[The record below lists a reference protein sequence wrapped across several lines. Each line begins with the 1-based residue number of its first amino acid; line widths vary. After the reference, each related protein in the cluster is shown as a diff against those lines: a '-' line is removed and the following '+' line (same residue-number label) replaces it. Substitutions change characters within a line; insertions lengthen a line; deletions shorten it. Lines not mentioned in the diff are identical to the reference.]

1 MESSD
6 KEQSEEAREFAD
18 KGLQLNLSENQSAE
32 SHLKEETVT
41 SEDAPAPYDILVQAI
56 GTNFARFQ
64 WKCVN
69 SISAYELRWS
79 SSTSPSIQNFSQHYA
94 EVSGL
99 RPGTEYTFTVVAV
112 PENGNQ
118 SSTAKVTAYTI
129 PNPPESFKV
138 KNISSTSV
146 TLTWHPPASLEQK
159 YHVVCSH
166 NSVTVHEEETETN
179 TLVIS
184 NLTPGE
190 TYSFH
195 IATVLKNGSR
205 SETAGLDARTLTHF
219 ESFLQDL
226 GLKQHLTDKLSLST
240 VLQIDKSTVADD
252 PAQTL
257 LDLPW
262 LFLKKIMMVN
272 VTARDVKCDPSTD
285 EDEDLSSDLC
295 SGLKSLVLNKDFSH
309 TVNPLDIITAL
320 FLCSDSFLQQEIAL
334 KMSMCQFSVPL
345 LLPNCD
351 TQKSMLMLWALRD
364 IVKKYRP
371 HSLSDPRGFVEERII
386 LADLPLVSFVRLG
399 DCSISKSQILN
410 KLLSNPQQY
419 HDTFVHHDMDC
430 GDIPRKISD
439 GLVEISWYLPCGNK
453 NIDIFP
459 EPVAIANLRGDIST
473 FETQY
478 SFLCQ
483 ISTAVFVFFDN
494 LDTNHQLLT
503 NTHVKAQLFL
513 VGNALTK
520 AFNLDLLTN
529 TAATLNLT
537 KSNIILKTKQNDAD
551 FVKNLCCAVSDV
563 VKKKSVTVQ
572 LETMTTVAHDL
583 GISTD
588 EDNKECQNAKENAK
602 AITSM
607 IQDTIKFKEE
617 QLPLQGEI
625 WKKLGKIEKEE
636 CRLRKAGHKNIQMYK
651 GELAKQKMEL
661 RKQQSSY
668 EMSIAMSCFISA
680 LSSSTLER
688 SFFLKWMRMYLDNLS
703 RKKLSDLREQYKKKC
718 QQSSEKKDEIAELD
732 RQISN
737 CALGIEHFLREMGQL
752 YEAAVSL
759 PENLQSRQQML
770 HLPKLCAELLL
781 QGFPLELVDG
791 DASNIPLRWISDVLK
806 ELNTLVQTKKKI
818 RVVTVLGV
826 QSTGKSTL
834 LNTMFGVQFAVSS
847 GRCTRGAFMLM
858 IKVTDSFREVLNCD
872 HLVIIDTEGLKSP
885 ELAQLDDSYEH
896 DNELATLVVGLS
908 DITIIN
914 IAMENSTEMKDIL
927 QIVVHA
933 FLRMK
938 EVGKK
943 PMCAFVHQNVADVSA
958 HDKNMRDRKLL
969 LEQLNEMTE
978 AAAKMENKEMNK
990 KFTDVMEYD
999 PETGNWYI
1007 PGLWHG
1013 NPPMAPVNAGYSETV
1028 YDFKKNIINILVN
1041 KKISTNNIEE
1051 FLEWT
1056 KSLWNAVKY
1065 ENFIFSFRNSL
1076 VADAYMKL
1084 CTEFHKWEWSFKK
1097 DMYKWLTSAETR
1109 VSNFEIMKSQSDK
1122 TNLKDLLRTLKE
1134 EASLKLDEWEKTIVE
1149 NLSKYF
1155 EQTEGHVYLVEKYKE
1170 DFVNSAKSLRRET
1183 ENSLLNKIEAII
1195 EIRTGKNNLDN
1206 IKKTHTDRMEKKVL
1220 NLLEELRKN
1229 RRSESMSEEELDNI
1243 FESMWQVTL
1252 EELSFKGLKRQII
1265 SDSVF
1270 NQLRMNM
1277 KQKGSSVFEKLN
1289 DVNLDQY
1296 GKEKFIVKP
1305 ENVFKK
1311 ALELMQVYKFEQTVR
1326 LQEMSDSVIDTCM
1339 QLINDKKEG
1348 KSDYHDN
1355 DIQEILNIT
1364 DTKLTSSEKL
1374 KVSDEFELSLK
1385 LHICAISAREFQAM
1399 HDSFIEENDPRRCL
1413 KQFKEKYRAD
1423 FKDLFNNRDQCQR
1436 KAAEFVKLCLSPAV
1450 ETFICNSLGLDITDT
1465 MLQGKNAFQFSTRS
1479 FFQYSL
1485 LKELL
1490 DDSNCKNYVVY
1501 IRFYERF
1508 VKDWILKEI
1517 KKRFSKGNK
1526 LFELEEQHL
1535 KGITTE
1541 IKEAIIK
1548 AQQEIN
1554 ENESIKAFIQNICRE
1569 LGKKLVIPND
1579 ILEAVMVLNNAKQEQ
1594 FAHWLTQSVEEMEG
1608 SLKTKFVNEDIQS
1621 KLKTLKI
1628 KPQDE
1633 LFKRV
1638 FGCGKQ
1644 CPFCKAPCEAGGEA
1658 HTHHTASVHRPQ
1670 GLALYKD
1677 KDSQKLVTDICS
1689 TDVNTEATFRCLE
1702 TKHEFHPYKKYREIF
1717 PDWHIPADPSIEASD
1732 YWKYVMAKFNKE
1744 FATEYEAKEADIPS
1758 TWSNITKE
1766 EAEKSLE
1773 ECFGIRTQ

>member
-6 KEQSEEAREFAD
+6 EEQFEDAKDFLDEDLRI
-18 KGLQLNLSENQSAE
+18 NLSEKKSAKLQ
-32 SHLKEETVT
+32 LKEEPVT
-41 SEDAPAPYDILVQAI
+41 PEAVPAPYDILVQSI
-56 GTNFARFQ
+56 GTDFARLE

-69 SISAYELRWS
+69 CISAFELRCS
-79 SSTSPSIQNFSQHYA
+79 SSTSSIIQTLSQHYA

-99 RPGTEYTFTVVAV
+99 CPGTEYTFTVISVS
-112 PENGNQ
+112 ENGNK
-118 SSTAKVTAYTI
+118 SSAAKVSAYTI
-129 PNPPESFKV
+129 PNPPE
-138 KNISSTSV
+138 NITVENIGTTSV
-146 TLTWHPPASLEQK
+146 TLSWHPPASLEK
-159 YHVVCSH
+159 RYHVLCSH
-166 NSVTVHEEETETN
+166 NGTTVHEEETETN
-179 TLVIS
+179 TLVID
-184 NLTPGE
+184 NLSPGK

-195 IATVLKNGSR
+195 IATVLKNGST
-205 SETAGLDARTLTHF
+205 SETAVLDSRTPSNL

-226 GLKQHLTDKLSLST
+226 GLKQHLTDKLSLSS
-240 VLQIDKSTVADD
+240 VLQIDKSTVTDD
-252 PAQTL
+252 PAQTRS
-257 LDLPW
+257 DLPW

-272 VTARDVKCDPSTD
+272 VTARSVKCAPSNIVD
-285 EDEDLSSDLC
+285 EDFSLDLYRDLESLDLNQDLSH
-295 SGLKSLVLNKDFSH
+295 K
-309 TVNPLDIITAL
+309 VNPLDIITAL
-320 FLCSDSFLQQEIAL
+320 FLCSDSFLQQELAF

-351 TQKSMLMLWALRD
+351 TQQSMLMLWALKD

-371 HSLSDPRGFVEERII
+371 HSLSDPRGFVEDRIV
-386 LADLPLVSFVRLG
+386 LAELPLVSFVRLG

-419 HDTFVHHDMDC
+419 HDTFVHREMDC
-430 GDIPRKISD
+430 GDIPRKISN
-439 GLVEISWYLPCGNK
+439 GMVEISWYLPCGSK

-459 EPVAIANLRGDIST
+459 EPLAIANLRGDIST

-494 LDTNHQLLT
+494 FETNYQLLT
-503 NTHVKAQLFL
+503 NTCVNAQLFL
-513 VGNALTK
+513 VGNANTK
-520 AFNLDLLTN
+520 AFNLDLLKR
-529 TAATLNLT
+529 TAAALKLKKN
-537 KSNIILKTKQNDAD
+537 NIILKTKQNDAD
-551 FVKNLCCAVSDV
+551 FVTNLCCAVSDV
-563 VKKKSVTVQ
+563 VKNSSITVQ
-572 LETMTTVAHDL
+572 LEKMTTVAHEF
-583 GISTD
+583 GILID
-588 EDNKECQNAKENAK
+588 EDNKECQHAKENAK
-602 AITSM
+602 VVTSK
-607 IQDTIKFKEE
+607 IDDTIKFKEK

-636 CRLRKAGHKNIQMYK
+636 CRLRKAGDKNIEIYK
-651 GELAKQKMEL
+651 GELTEQKIKL

-668 EMSIAMSCFISA
+668 EMSEAMCCFISA

-703 RKKLSDLREQYKKKC
+703 RENLSKLREKYKEKC
-718 QQSSEKKDEIAELD
+718 QQSSEKKEEIAILD
-732 RQISN
+732 KQISN
-737 CALGIEHFLREMGQL
+737 SALGTEHFLREMGQL

-759 PENLQSRQQML
+759 PENIQSREQML

-781 QGFPLELVDG
+781 DGFPLELVDG

-806 ELNTLVQTKKKI
+806 ELNTLVQPKNKI
-818 RVVTVLGV
+818 MVVTVLGV

-858 IKVTDSFREVLNCD
+858 IKVTDSFRKILNCD

-978 AAAKMENKEMNK
+978 AAAKMENKELYK

-1013 NPPMAPVNAGYSETV
+1013 NPPMAPVNAGYSEAV
-1028 YDFKKNIINILVN
+1028 YDFKKNITNILVN

-1056 KSLWNAVKY
+1056 KSLWNAVKF

-1084 CTEFHKWEWSFKK
+1084 CTEFHKWEWSLKK

-1109 VSNFEIMKSQSDK
+1109 VSNFEIMKSKSDK
-1122 TNLKDLLRTLKE
+1122 TNLQDLLRTLKD
-1134 EASLKLDEWEKTIVE
+1134 EASSELDTLEKTIME
-1149 NLSKYF
+1149 NLNKYY

-1183 ENSLLNKIEAII
+1183 ENSVLNNLEAVI
-1195 EIRTGKNNLDN
+1195 EIRKGKNNLDN
-1206 IKKTHTDRMEKKVL
+1206 IKKTHTDKMENKVL
-1220 NLLEELRKN
+1220 ILLEDLRKN
-1229 RRSESMSEEELDNI
+1229 RHSECMSEEELNNI
-1243 FESMWQVTL
+1243 FENIWEETVK
-1252 EELSFKGLKRQII
+1252 ELSFTGLRRRII

-1270 NQLRMNM
+1270 KQLRLNM
-1277 KQKGSSVFEKLN
+1277 KQKGSSVTQRLN
-1289 DVNLDQY
+1289 RCNLDQY
-1296 GKEKFIVKP
+1296 GREEYV
-1305 ENVFKK
+1305 VTADGLFKK
-1311 ALELMQVYKFEQTVR
+1311 AIEMMHVYKFEQTVR
-1326 LQEMSDSVIDTCM
+1326 LQQLADSAIDACM
-1339 QLINDKKEG
+1339 QSINDKKER
-1348 KSDYHDN
+1348 KSDYHDTY
-1355 DIQEILNIT
+1355 IQKILHII
-1364 DTKLTSSEKL
+1364 DTKLTSLKKW

-1413 KQFKEKYRAD
+1413 EQFKEKYRAD
-1423 FKDLFNNRDQCQR
+1423 FKDLFSNRDQCQR
-1436 KAAEFVKLCLSPAV
+1436 KAAEFAQLCLSPAV
-1450 ETFICNSLGLDITDT
+1450 ETFICNSLGLDIIDT
-1465 MLQGKNAFQFSTRS
+1465 MLQGEHAFQFSTRS
-1479 FFQYSL
+1479 FFQYSI
-1485 LKELL
+1485 LKQLL
-1490 DDSNCKNYVVY
+1490 DDSNFENYVSY
-1501 IRFYERF
+1501 ISSYERF
-1508 VKDWILKEI
+1508 VKEWILKQIED
-1517 KKRFSKGNK
+1517 RFSNENK
-1526 LFELEEQHL
+1526 LFELEVQHL
-1535 KGITTE
+1535 KGAIME
-1541 IKEAIIK
+1541 IKEAIRK
-1548 AQQEIN
+1548 AQQETDED
-1554 ENESIKAFIQNICRE
+1554 ENIKGFIQNICRE
-1569 LGKKLVIPND
+1569 LGKIFVIPNYA
-1579 ILEAVMVLNNAKQEQ
+1579 AVMVLNNAKQEQ
-1594 FAHWLTQSVEEMEG
+1594 FSHWLMQSVEEMEE
-1608 SLKTKFVNEDIQS
+1608 SLKTKFKKEDILR
-1621 KLKTLKI
+1621 KLKTLKV

-1658 HTHHTASVHRPQ
+1658 HTHHCASVHRPQ
-1670 GLALYKD
+1670 GLGLYRYEH
-1677 KDSQKLVTDICS
+1677 SGKLVTNICS
-1689 TDVNTEATFRCLE
+1689 TDVNTEAQFRCLE
-1702 TKHEFHPYKKYREIF
+1702 TNHVFHPYKKYREIF
-1717 PDWHIPADPSIEASD
+1717 PDWNIPADPSIEASD
-1732 YWKYVMAKFNKE
+1732 YWKFVMAKYNDQ
-1744 FATEYEAKEADIPS
+1744 FAQAYNAKPADIPQV
-1758 TWSNITKE
+1758 WKKITKKA
-1766 EAEKSLE
+1766 AEKGLKES
-1773 ECFGIRTQ
+1773 FSIK

>member
-1 MESSD
+1 MMSASD
-6 KEQSEEAREFAD
+6 EKQFQDSRDFLENQ
-18 KGLQLNLSENQSAE
+18 LQLNCKE
-32 SHLKEETVT
+32 SCQEEEIVT
-41 SEDAPAPYDILVQAI
+41 SEDAPAPYDLSVQYI
-56 GTNFARFQ
+56 GTNVARLR
-64 WKCVN
+64 WKCLD
-69 SISAYELRWS
+69 SISTFELRCN
-79 SSTSPSIQNFSQHYA
+79 SSTSSSIQTLSQNYA

-99 RPGTEYTFTVVAV
+99 HPGTEYTFTVVAV
-112 PENGNQ
+112 SENGNR
-118 SSTAKVTAYTI
+118 SSTAKVSAYTI
-129 PNPPESFKV
+129 PNPPESIKV
-138 KNISSTSV
+138 ENIRSTSV
-146 TLTWHPPASLEQK
+146 TLTWHPPASLEKK

-166 NSVTVHEEETETN
+166 NGRTVHKEETETN

-184 NLTPGE
+184 NLSPGKK
-190 TYSFH
+190 YSFH
-195 IATVLKNGSR
+195 IATVLKNGST
-205 SETAGLDARTLTHF
+205 SKTAVSFAHTLTNL

-226 GLKQHLTDKLSLST
+226 GLKQHLSDKLSLST
-240 VLQIDKSTVADD
+240 VLHIDKGTVADD

-257 LDLPW
+257 SDLPC

-272 VTARDVKCDPSTD
+272 VTARSVKCAPSTD
-285 EDEDLSSDLC
+285 EDEDMDLYLYSDLE
-295 SGLKSLVLNKDFSH
+295 SFVLNQDFSH
-309 TVNPLDIITAL
+309 KVNPLDIITAL

-351 TQKSMLMLWALRD
+351 TQQSMLMLWALRD

-371 HSLSDPRGFVEERII
+371 HSLSDPRGFVEDRIV

-419 HDTFVHHDMDC
+419 HDTFVHRDMDC

-473 FETQY
+473 FDTQY

-494 LDTNHQLLT
+494 LDTNYQLLT

-513 VGNALTK
+513 VGNAHSK
-520 AFNLDLLTN
+520 AFNLDLLKR
-529 TAATLNLT
+529 TAAALNLT
-537 KSNIILKTKQNDAD
+537 KSKIILKNKQNDAD
-551 FVKNLCCAVSDV
+551 FVKSLCCAVSDV
-563 VKKKSVTVQ
+563 VKMKSMTVE
-572 LETMTTVAHDL
+572 LEKMTTVAHDF
-583 GISTD
+583 GISID

-607 IQDTIKFKEE
+607 IQDTLKFKEE

-651 GELAKQKMEL
+651 GELAEQKMEL

-688 SFFLKWMRMYLDNLS
+688 SFFLKWMRMNLDNLS
-703 RKKLSDLREQYKKKC
+703 RKKLSDLREKYKEKC

-737 CALGIEHFLREMGQL
+737 SALGTEHFLREMGQL

-791 DASNIPLRWISDVLK
+791 DASNIPLKWISDVLK
-806 ELNTLVQTKKKI
+806 ELNTLVQPKNKF

-978 AAAKMENKEMNK
+978 AAAKMENKEMYK

-1013 NPPMAPVNAGYSETV
+1013 NPPMAPVNAGYSEV
-1028 YDFKKNIINILVN
+1028 AFDFKKNIMNILVN
-1041 KKISTNNIEE
+1041 KKISTNTIEE

-1122 TNLKDLLRTLKE
+1122 TNLKDLLRTLKD
-1134 EASLKLDEWEKTIVE
+1134 EASSELDKWEKTILE

-1183 ENSLLNKIEAII
+1183 ENSVLNKLESVI
-1195 EIRTGKNNLDN
+1195 EIRKGKNNLDN

-1220 NLLEELRKN
+1220 KLLEELRRN
-1229 RRSESMSEEELDNI
+1229 RCSESMSEEELDNI
-1243 FESMWQVTL
+1243 FENIWQETL
-1252 EELSFKGLKRQII
+1252 EELSFKGLRRQII

-1277 KQKGSSVFEKLN
+1277 KQKGSSVSQRLN
-1289 DVNLDQY
+1289 RGNLDQY
-1296 GKEKFIVKP
+1296 GKEMFVVTPDNFFRKM
-1305 ENVFKK
+1305 
-1311 ALELMQVYKFEQTVR
+1311 LHHVYKSEQTVR
-1326 LQEMSDSVIDTCM
+1326 LQEMADSVIDTCM

-1348 KSDYHDN
+1348 KSDYHDTY
-1355 DIQEILNIT
+1355 IQEILQII
-1364 DTKLTSSEKL
+1364 DTKLTSLKKL
-1374 KVSDEFELSLK
+1374 NFSAEFELSLK
-1385 LHICAISAREFQAM
+1385 LHICAISAREFQDM

-1423 FKDLFNNRDQCQR
+1423 FKDLFSNRDQCQR
-1436 KAAEFVKLCLSPAV
+1436 KAEEFTDLCLSPAV
-1450 ETFICNSLGLDITDT
+1450 ETFICNSLGLDIIDT
-1465 MLQGKNAFQFSTRS
+1465 MLQGENAFQFSTRS
-1479 FFQYSL
+1479 FFQYSI
-1485 LKELL
+1485 LKQLL
-1490 DDSNCKNYVVY
+1490 DDNNFENYVAY
-1501 IRFYERF
+1501 ICSYERF
-1508 VKDWILKEI
+1508 VKEWILKQIED
-1517 KKRFSKGNK
+1517 RFSKGNK

-1535 KGITTE
+1535 NGATME
-1541 IKEAIIK
+1541 IKEAIRK
-1548 AQQEIN
+1548 AQQETD
-1554 ENESIKAFIQNICRE
+1554 ENESIKGFIQNICRE
-1569 LGKKLVIPND
+1569 LGKKLVIRNYA
-1579 ILEAVMVLNNAKQEQ
+1579 AVMVLNNVKQEQ
-1594 FAHWLTQSVEEMEG
+1594 FAHWLTQSVEEMEE
-1608 SLKTKFVNEDIQS
+1608 SLKTKFKKDNILS

-1658 HTHHTASVHRPQ
+1658 HTHHSASVHRPQ
-1670 GLALYKD
+1670 GLGLYRYV
-1677 KDSQKLVTDICS
+1677 SSEKLVTNICS
-1689 TDVNTEATFRCLE
+1689 TDVNTEAMFRCLE
-1702 TKHEFHPYKKYREIF
+1702 TRYKYHPYKKYREIF
-1717 PDWHIPADPSIEASD
+1717 PDWHIPADPSIQASD
-1732 YWKYVMAKFNKE
+1732 YWKYVMAKFNDQ
-1744 FATEYEAKEADIPS
+1744 FAEECDAKPADIPPV
-1758 TWSNITKE
+1758 WKKITKE
-1766 EAEKSLE
+1766 EAEKSLK
-1773 ECFGIRTQ
+1773 ECFSIK